1 MLDPLAVLNAV
12 MAGVLLGGFYAA
24 VALGIAIAF
33 GMLDIPNLSHP
44 AFVVVG
50 AFATWLL
57 NSNFGLDPVLAGLVM
72 APPFFV
78 LGALLYRL
86 YHVCFERRGDAALQ
100 GLAFFFGMLFITEVA
115 LVLTAGADY
124 RSVAAPYIGASV
136 SFAGITLPGRMLVPF
151 LVSIAMIGLLHQF
164 LTKSFSGR
172 AIQAV
177 SQDPVALRLMGVE
190 PDAHQDAGLRPGH
203 GNGRYRGLAAHHHPA
218 GRAQHRPRLHRPCL
232 RGRGAGRHGQFLR
245 HAAGQHH
252 PRHHRKHRL
261 GHVEPVVGAGHRLR
275 LPAADARLPVERPAG
290 AQAVSNAWFWALCAA
305 LVAAL
310 WLAGRLVTNEYV
322 FFMGYAVAQ
331 YVLLATAWNL
341 LGGYAGYINFGTAAF
356 FALGAYV
363 SVAINK
369 LVDVPLPVL
378 ILAGAVAAGAVG
390 LAMGYLT
397 LKLRGVFF
405 SIATL
410 ALAIVAQAAVTNW
423 EFVGGASG
431 AYLLRPSEG
440 PWGGSYVEYLFYLML
455 VMAVG
460 AVALART
467 IERSTVGL
475 GLSAIRDDELVAEAY
490 GVPTLRLKLLVT
502 VLSGAL
508 MGMAGAPLP
517 FYVAYLDPPSA
528 FNLSYAVNTIAMPL
542 IGGTS
547 TWLGPVI
554 GAVLLTMVQQTAM
567 VTISSAFN
575 LMLVGLLMVAFIT
588 LAPNGIVGLVRNL
601 RRRP

>member
-1 MLDPLAVLNAV
+1 M
-12 MAGVLLGGFYAA
+12 
-24 VALGIAIAF
+24 
-33 GMLDIPNLSHP
+33 
-44 AFVVVG
+44 
-50 AFATWLL
+50 
-57 NSNFGLDPVLAGLVM
+57 
-72 APPFFV
+72 
-78 LGALLYRL
+78 
-86 YHVCFERRGDAALQ
+86 
-100 GLAFFFGMLFITEVA
+100 
-115 LVLTAGADY
+115 
-124 RSVAAPYIGASV
+124 
-136 SFAGITLPGRMLVPF
+136 
-151 LVSIAMIGLLHQF
+151 
-164 LTKSFSGR
+164 
-172 AIQAV
+172 
-177 SQDPVALRLMGVE
+177 
-190 PDAHQDAGLRPGH
+190 
-203 GNGRYRGLAAHHHPA
+203 
-218 GRAQHRPRLHRPCL
+218 
-232 RGRGAGRHGQFLR
+232 
-245 HAAGQHH
+245 
-252 PRHHRKHRL
+252 
-261 GHVEPVVGAGHRLR
+261 
-275 LPAADARLPVERPAG
+275 
-290 AQAVSNAWFWALCAA
+290 SNAWFWALGAT

-331 YVLLATAWNL
+331 YILLATAWNL

-369 LVDVPLPVL
+369 LVELPLPVL
-378 ILAGAVAAGAVG
+378 ILAGALAAGAVG

-440 PWGGSYVEYLFYLML
+440 PWGGSYVEYLFYVML

-460 AVALART
+460 AVALARS

-542 IGGTS
+542 IGGTG
-547 TWLGPVI
+547 TWIGPVI
-554 GAVLLTMVQQTAM
+554 GAVLLTTVQQTAM

-601 RRRP
+601 RRRA